1 MWNGVDAPMALA
13 VINSVE
19 DSDAAP
25 SGDAADHP
33 TTAAALQSD
42 VEVLEACADGKGV
55 DRSGVTH
62 RSCAPE
68 SINVQNRPPSGLPED
83 NTHSLSASTDGPES
97 MGQSTAGQLTAGVVS
112 ERAAELFPSGTGV
125 PAAKPRQPPVVE
137 TATNELTKLVFA
149 ASKKVMLIRGVLAR
163 EDVAG
168 YLTADLLGIEL
179 VGEARGPGRESLRI
193 GESVRKAA
201 LAVEKGEQA
210 ERKASN
216 EPDS

>member
-1 MWNGVDAPMALA
+1 
-13 VINSVE
+13 
-19 DSDAAP
+19 
-25 SGDAADHP
+25 
-33 TTAAALQSD
+33 
-42 VEVLEACADGKGV
+42 
-55 DRSGVTH
+55 
-62 RSCAPE
+62 
-68 SINVQNRPPSGLPED
+68 
-83 NTHSLSASTDGPES
+83 